1 MNIRTLE
8 RKRPEAN
15 PGAGESHL
23 GGGNHGLNYTRSHR
37 LLHLLACWYPWIM
50 FADGIAVVALL
61 AAWALAVT
69 P

>member
-1 MNIRTLE
+1 MNNQTLE

-23 GGGNHGLNYTRSHR
+23 GGGNHGLNYTRTHR
-37 LLHLLACWYPWIM
+37 LLHTIERSYPLAM
-50 FADGIAVVALL
+50 AAFAFIDLALL